1 MANLNASKK
10 DIIINKR
17 NYDRNKNLKTSLK
30 SVIKSAINAIESY
43 NSDTQA
49 VVFAACKKLDKV
61 TSKGILKKKTAAR
74 KKSRLMK
81 AYNLAAAA
89 QSK

>member
-10 DIIINKR
+10 DILVNKR

-30 SVIKSAINAIESY
+30 SVIKAANAAIETITDESK
-43 NSDTQA
+43 A
-49 VVFAACKKLDKV
+49 IVFSACRTIDKV
-61 TSKGILKKKTAAR
+61 TTKGIIKKKTAAR

-81 AYNLAAAA
+81 ALHVAA
-89 QSK
+89 SKK